1 MTGPADRPA
10 VEPDRWNLNLVAV
23 AVVVAVVLAGV
34 LVWIV
39 TGDGDDQAGGGPAD
53 TPATSP
59 PIAPTTSA
67 AGVDPAPTT
76 TVAPSAPPT
85 TSAQPM
91 PEVTTS
97 TDPTTT
103 TAPPPAPTTPVTAAA
118 AAGPNAV
125 PGDLGIDGRP
135 MERPPCDGA
144 YITIVA
150 SALGRDASAAG
161 IAGLLEQHPGADYLR
176 TDQTCPSLAQSADG
190 EPIYVVYLGP
200 FAVDTDAC
208 EARSSGP
215 PDAYARRLSSDPGG
229 GNVTCA
235 PTDTTD

>member
-23 AVVVAVVLAGV
+23 AVVVAVVLAAV

-103 TAPPPAPTTPVTAAA
+103 TAPPPAPTPVTAAA

-150 SALGRDASAAG
+150 SALGRDASATG
-161 IAGLLEQHPGADYLR
+161 IAGLLEQYPGADYLR

-229 GNVTCA
+229 GSVTCPPA
-235 PTDTTD
+235 DTTD

>member
-1 MTGPADRPA
+1 MTGPADRPD

-23 AVVVAVVLAGV
+23 AVVVAVVLAAI

-39 TGDGDDQAGGGPAD
+39 TGDGDEQAGGGPVD
-53 TPATSP
+53 TASTAPPTPPTSEP
-59 PIAPTTSA
+59 GAGAAPTTA
-67 AGVDPAPTT
+67 
-76 TVAPSAPPT
+76 TVASSAPPT

-91 PEVTTS
+91 PEVTT
-97 TDPTTT
+97 TTEATTT
-103 TAPPPAPTTPVTAAA
+103 TTQPAPTPPVTAAA

-135 MERPPCDGA
+135 MQRPPCDGA

-150 SALGRDASAAG
+150 SALGRDASPAG
-161 IAGLLEQHPGADYLR
+161 IAGLLEQYSGAEYLR
-176 TDQTCPSLAQSADG
+176 TDQTCPSLAQSAQG

-208 EARSSGP
+208 AARASGP
-215 PDAYARRLSSDPGG
+215 PDAYARRLSNEPGG
-229 GNVTCA
+229 GDVTCPPA
-235 PTDTTD
+235 EPAD